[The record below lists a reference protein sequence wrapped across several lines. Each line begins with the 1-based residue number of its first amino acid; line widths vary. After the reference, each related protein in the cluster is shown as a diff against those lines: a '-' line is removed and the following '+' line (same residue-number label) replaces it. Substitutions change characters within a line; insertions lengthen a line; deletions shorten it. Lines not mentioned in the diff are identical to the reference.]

1 MIRHTMCALVTG
13 VQACALPIYPEK
25 VDRIVLNT
33 AGGWTAHP
41 PVMERIKALSTAAA
55 ENPTWEAIR
64 SRLEFLMHDTSKVN
78 DDLIAAR
85 QAIYSQP
92 GYVDTMRGILAPQEM
107 PTRLRQLITADRYG
121 AV

>member
-1 MIRHTMCALVTG
+1 MANHH
-13 VQACALPIYPEK
+13 PEK

-85 QAIYSQP
+85 QAIRSEERRVGKECVSTCSY
-92 GYVDTMRGILAPQEM
+92 RGSTEHEKKKKNNTTTQ
-107 PTRLRQLITADRYG
+107 TD
-121 AV
+121 